1 MAAEQR
7 TDRREGAEARLGLL
21 PWSREAAVGWSKGL
35 GHERGKD
42 QATEAISGKGERG
55 YNDSR
60 FLTKTW
66 RRCLC
71 CALVS
76 GAEEVQAPPS
86 STQQQVLDEIR
97 NNPNVTHDKLAMAIG
112 KSATT
117 AQKAVRFL
125 RENGY
130 IERVGSDRA
139 GWWRVL

>member
-42 QATEAISGKGERG
+42 QATEAIRGKGERG

-86 STQQQVLDEIR
+86 STQQQVLAR
-97 NNPNVTHDKLAMAIG
+97 SVALLTRRQAVCRGVTITSGHSTSVFSPHFIG
-112 KSATT
+112 
-117 AQKAVRFL
+117 R
-125 RENGY
+125 
-130 IERVGSDRA
+130 
-139 GWWRVL
+139 